1 MLKQP
6 LRPPPRRPREAKRGQ
21 VPCRASHP
29 DLRLGFAV
37 AWIRS
42 TPSLSS
48 QRWPLVSSD
57 RLNGPS
63 NRLVR
68 LPLTKQHRTTPLLI
82 GALACHHAITCGL
95 GLLLRNAGGGLRF
108 LAIDAAKADI
118 AISPSWPRRER
129 SQFTCAIARPSGLSD
144 TSAAPPRNE
153 KPNFSVRFKSRPPCS
168 VIRRGLARRVGST
181 GPAARRT
188 TRRQPRSRRPDAH
201 P

>member
-6 LRPPPRRPREAKRGQ
+6 LRPPPRQPREAKRGQ
-21 VPCRASHP
+21 VPCRARRHP
-29 DLRLGFAV
+29 DLRLGFAA

-57 RLNGPS
+57 RLNEPS

-82 GALACHHAITCGL
+82 GALACHHAIACGL
-95 GLLLRNAGGGLRF
+95 GLLLRNAGGDLRF

-118 AISPSWPRRER
+118 AISPSVAQEGALTIYLRHRKAKR
-129 SQFTCAIARPSGLSD
+129 AFRHQRG
-144 TSAAPPRNE
+144 AAE
-153 KPNFSVRFKSRPPCS
+153 KRKAQLQR
-168 VIRRGLARRVGST
+168 
-181 GPAARRT
+181 
-188 TRRQPRSRRPDAH
+188 
-201 P
+201 

>member
-6 LRPPPRRPREAKRGQ
+6 LRPPPRQPREAKRGQ
-21 VPCRASHP
+21 VPCRARRHP

-42 TPSLSS
+42 TPSRSP

-57 RLNGPS
+57 RLNGPR

-68 LPLTKQHRTTPLLI
+68 LSLTKQHRTTPLLI

-95 GLLLRNAGGGLRF
+95 GLLLRNAGGDLRF

-129 SQFTCAIARPSGLSD
+129 SQFTYAIARPSGLSA

-153 KPNFSVRFKSRPPCS
+153 KPNFSVRFKSQPRCS
-168 VIRRGLARRVGST
+168 VIRRGLARQVGST

-188 TRRQPRSRRPDAH
+188 TRRRPRSHRP
-201 P
+201 